1 MAYKTNPADNLELT
15 IVLLSA
21 NDSLPA
27 DEKIRII
34 NKMSDQMRPIFE
46 YQKTICDYYM
56 MNKFLHET
64 NSYDREG
71 FADAQSSV
79 IRSDRMRKSA
89 HDNMIKAV
97 RELNNTSL
105 YEAKGMIICDDEYMK
120 NRWTMTDFA
129 TNLIN
134 GLTQKEYDLEN
145 PNQDKLVHDIEN
157 KKISLKDAQNRV
169 QELAEQYG
177 LVSPD
182 SPSSTENGV
191 DL

>member
-1 MAYKTNPADNLELT
+1 MAYKTNPANNLELT

-21 NDSLPA
+21 NNSIPA
-27 DEKIRII
+27 DEKIKII
-34 NKMSDQMRPIFE
+34 NKMSDQMKPIFE

-64 NSYDREG
+64 SSYDRDG
-71 FADAQSSV
+71 FADAQSAV
-79 IRSDRMRKSA
+79 IRSDRMRKNA
-89 HDNMIKAV
+89 HDNMMRAV
-97 RELNNTSL
+97 RELNSTSVN
-105 YEAKGMIICDDEYMK
+105 EAKGMVICDDEYMK

-145 PNQDKLVHDIEN
+145 PNQDKLVNDIEN
-157 KKISLKDAQNRV
+157 KKISLNDAAKKF
-169 QELAEQYG
+169 QEMAEQYG
-177 LVSPD
+177 LVSPNSPD
-182 SPSSTENGV
+182 SSENGV